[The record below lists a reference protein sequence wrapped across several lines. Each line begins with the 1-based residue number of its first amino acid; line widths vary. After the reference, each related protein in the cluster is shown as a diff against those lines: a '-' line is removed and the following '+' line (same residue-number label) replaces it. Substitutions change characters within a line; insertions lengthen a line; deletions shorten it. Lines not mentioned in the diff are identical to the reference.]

1 MGISE
6 LILRILTMFVA
17 LAFGLAA
24 AFVPQ
29 TTLLPARAVVSHAGE
44 VSMFFGGKKAAPKKV
59 AKKGPKPKP
68 LSPGSNYPST
78 KNIQT
83 QSTGFGSFL
92 PKFELAS
99 KDKKSKYGM
108 PVFLPNGNVNPAYL
122 AAERKAIAA
131 QSRKNVQAEAA
142 KTKKMKAKKTFL
154 LDDFIRKK
162 VGNVGS
168 GKDYYQSGR

>member
-1 MGISE
+1 MG
-6 LILRILTMFVA
+6 
-17 LAFGLAA
+17 
-24 AFVPQ
+24 
-29 TTLLPARAVVSHAGE
+29 VSHAGE

-59 AKKGPKPKP
+59 AKRGVASPTKPKVGPKPKP
-68 LSPGSNYPST
+68 LSPGSNYPTT

-83 QSTGFGSFL
+83 QSSGFGSFL
-92 PKFELAS
+92 AKFE
-99 KDKKSKYGM
+99 
-108 PVFLPNGNVNPAYL
+108 LPNGNVNPAYL

-142 KTKKMKAKKTFL
+142 KTKKMKAKKTFA

-168 GKDYYQSGR
+168 GKEYYQSGR